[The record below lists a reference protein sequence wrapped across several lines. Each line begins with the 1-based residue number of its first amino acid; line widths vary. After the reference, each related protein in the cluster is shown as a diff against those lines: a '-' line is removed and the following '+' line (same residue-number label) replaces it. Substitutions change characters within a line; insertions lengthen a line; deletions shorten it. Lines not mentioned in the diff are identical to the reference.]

1 MRSWK
6 VPLGADF
13 VYLAV
18 EALVEHRGAVLVEEW
33 WVAIFSMGQ
42 ALGSLVELLAPG
54 IVILVSSLVTV
65 NF

>member
-1 MRSWK
+1 
-6 VPLGADF
+6 
-13 VYLAV
+13 
-18 EALVEHRGAVLVEEW
+18 
-33 WVAIFSMGQ
+33 VAIFSMGQ